1 MASRTTATFFARSAL
16 STTRRR
22 RAEHTGH
29 APLFDRLEVEVLQDG
44 ACLPLDKRG
53 VVALD
58 QDATIAER
66 AVTDGWRDLV
76 QQDEIDGPPRR
87 RLQSGGEPAEGV
99 HVARRALAEFD
110 CHVDVAARVQ
120 RAADT
125 YPSGSRLAMFR
136 RGVVCSRRDAP
147 GPGIPPEHS
156 NSKAPLG
163 GARWAAS
170 RLAGP

>member
-58 QDATIAER
+58 QEATVAER
-66 AVTDGWRDLV
+66 AVTDGWRGLV
-76 QQDEIDGPPRR
+76 QQDQIDGPPRR
-87 RLQSGGEPAEGV
+87 RLQPGGEPAEGV

-120 RAADT
+120 RAAHGRAE
-125 YPSGSRLAMFR
+125 YERVGNVA
-136 RGVVCSRRDAP
+136 VCLEDATEVIQHDAILP
-147 GPGIPPEHS
+147 
-156 NSKAPLG
+156 
-163 GARWAAS
+163 R
-170 RLAGP
+170 